1 MTFKLKV
8 AGILILLLFSS
19 INTYAQSD
27 LDPEINQ
34 IIELLDRNSDA
45 ELDYS
50 ELIDRLMTY
59 KSNPINL
66 NSASVDELMN
76 LWFLTPL
83 QINSIRS
90 HIQENGPFLDVL
102 ELQAVPNLDI
112 QSVKLLLPFVSIKTP
127 NPFHDLNFRK
137 LVFGHHDLLLR
148 YEQLF
153 QNQAG
158 YSDLESG
165 FTGTPQ
171 HIVVRYRYQYNQHLS
186 GALNLEKDPG
196 ETMFRNRIGMFD
208 FGSGHL
214 FVKNYGIFKK
224 IVIGDYD
231 LQFGQGMALWS
242 GLGFGKSAL
251 LTSIAKSAIG
261 LKPYSSLNE
270 GMFFRGIASTLAW
283 KKIQI
288 TPFYSNRKL
297 DASLSANGEVTSI
310 STSGLHRTPT
320 ELINRRN
327 LNQIVFG
334 AAIQYSHKSLTVGL
348 TSYHTQFG
356 KRFEPGLDP
365 YNQFDFQGKQLTSIG
380 LNYQYTFRN
389 SYVFGEFA
397 KSSEG
402 DLASVNGIISSLSP
416 KLSVALLY
424 RAIPVNFLSFYN
436 SVFAESST
444 GVNERGFYSGICLKP
459 NSKWELS
466 LYTDVF
472 QFPWLKYG
480 VDAPSRGHELA
491 VKLNYKPSK
500 HVELIGQYRIKYKEE
515 NETGENTFNDV
526 IETKHQRFRLDLAYD
541 ITKDIQARNRYELV
555 KYQTENAHL
564 IYQDI
569 SYQPLQSR
577 FSGNIRFAVFNIPS
591 YDSRIYAFQNDV
603 LFSNSILAY
612 QNQGM
617 QFYVNA
623 RYRFARALDL
633 WLHYETQSYANRESI
648 GSGTTQIVGNKR
660 SEVKLQLRYQF

>member
-1 MTFKLKV
+1 MIFKLIV
-8 AGILILLLFSS
+8 AGILVLLLLTTE
-19 INTYAQSD
+19 NTHAQSD

-50 ELIDRLMTY
+50 ELIDRLMVY
-59 KSNPINL
+59 KSHPLNL
-66 NSASVDELMN
+66 NSATTDELKN

-83 QINSIRS
+83 QINSIKN
-90 HIQENGPFLDVL
+90 HIQENGPFLDIL

-112 QSVKLLLPFVSIKTP
+112 QSVKLLMPFVSVGKL
-127 NPFHDLNFRK
+127 NPLADLNFKK

-153 QNQAG
+153 QKQVG
-158 YSDLESG
+158 YNDSKSG
-165 FTGTPQ
+165 FSGTPQ

-196 ETMFRNRIGMFD
+196 ETLFTNRVGLFD

-214 FVKNYGIFKK
+214 FFKDYGIFKK

-231 LQFGQGMALWS
+231 LQFGQGLALWS

-251 LTSIAKSAIG
+251 LTSIAKSAVG

-283 KKIQI
+283 KNFQI

-310 STSGLHRTPT
+310 STSGLHRTLT
-320 ELINRRN
+320 ELSNRRN
-327 LNQIVFG
+327 LNQLIFG
-334 AAIQYSHKSLTVGL
+334 AAIQYSIKSLTLGI
-348 TSYHTQFG
+348 TSYHTQFSR
-356 KRFEPGLDP
+356 RFEPGLYP
-365 YNQFDFQGKQLTSIG
+365 YNQFDFQGQQLTSIG

-397 KSSEG
+397 KSSSD

-416 KLSVALLY
+416 KLSLALLY
-424 RAIPVNFLSFYN
+424 RAIPSNYSSFYN

-444 GVNERGFYSGICLKP
+444 GVNERGFYSGISLKP
-459 NSKWELS
+459 NSKWEWS
-466 LYTDVF
+466 VYTDVF

-491 VKLNYKPSK
+491 VKFNYKPSK

-515 NETGENTFNDV
+515 NVTGENTFNDV

-541 ITKDIQARNRYELV
+541 ITKDIRARNRYELV

-577 FSGNIRFAVFNIPS
+577 FSGNVRFVVFTIPS
-591 YDSRIYAFQNDV
+591 YNSRIYAFQNDV

-617 QFYVNA
+617 QFYGNA

-633 WLHYETQSYANRESI
+633 WLHYETQSYANRESM
-648 GSGTTQIVGNKR
+648 GSGTTQIAGNKR